1 MQPVN
6 YFKRETLIQ
15 AVNEIKKDVYGFIFM
30 EIFFELEDSLDFD
43 YDQFEK
49 SYQVNLFSV
58 NLLVREI
65 VKKMNFE
72 SSIVL
77 VNSIEA

>member
-1 MQPVN
+1 MQPVD
-6 YFKRETLIQ
+6 YFKRETPIQ

-49 SYQVNLFSV
+49 KVIKLIYF
-58 NLLVREI
+58 LLI
-65 VKKMNFE
+65 Y
-72 SSIVL
+72 
-77 VNSIEA
+77 